1 MHPPKSALTL
11 IQTLRQTL
19 DRSRAS
25 RTVDAEVE
33 RRLMRSLHRKPAALA
48 VGALTNLS
56 ATAALVYLAQSTV
69 LTFLF
74 VVLFSIAVILA
85 ALNRILRRSRESSTT
100 PYIDGAYHVMALAYS
115 AVLGVVAAVTLLS
128 DLAATLKIVMTA
140 NALCF
145 GVGICARNAGRP
157 SLAIGELAL
166 VSLPIAVV
174 SVASG
179 DPAMVVLACNIV
191 MLGVAM
197 VLVTLD
203 VNAVLRRSIGQTR
216 DSEINADKMR
226 VLARTDAVT
235 ALMNR
240 AGLNQN
246 LVDRMAQLEDGE
258 NLALFWID
266 LDRFK
271 EVNDLF
277 GHPVGDRVLQLTAER
292 LCDAAPAHAS
302 VARFGGDE
310 FIVLCHIEDK
320 AEAVRLS
327 SELHALL
334 MQPMQVQGERLEVGA
349 SIGIAVM
356 PDDGQDADTLMQNAD
371 LALYEAKSN
380 GRKRSCFYV
389 EAMSRDLVYRREIE
403 AELRAAIVNDE
414 LSLFYQP
421 IVDLKTGRVRAVEA
435 LVRWFHPEKGELLPD
450 EFIPLAEET
459 GVILTLGN
467 WITARAARDAMQWPA
482 DIMVSVNLSPLQI
495 KAPGASLGVLNAL
508 RRAGLPAE
516 RLEVEVTE
524 SLFLTDHAA
533 TEAFITDLTEAGV
546 RFALDDFGTG
556 YSSLGYIHKYPFT
569 KIKVDRSFVSGPDIN
584 SKSNA
589 IIWAVAELGAKLGME
604 IVAEGIETAE
614 QVARVQAAGCTMG
627 QGYHFSRP
635 VPPYLINTL
644 IQAGCFDPADDMLR
658 IA

>member
-1 MHPPKSALTL
+1 
-11 IQTLRQTL
+11 
-19 DRSRAS
+19 
-25 RTVDAEVE
+25 
-33 RRLMRSLHRKPAALA
+33 MRSLHRKPAALA
-48 VGALTNLS
+48 VGAITNLS
-56 ATAALVYLAQSTV
+56 GTAALVYLAQSTA
-69 LTFLF
+69 LTLLF
-74 VVLFSIAVILA
+74 VILFLIATILA
-85 ALNRILRRSRESSTT
+85 VLNRILRRSQESSLT
-100 PYIDGAYHVMALAYS
+100 PYIDRAYHVMALAYS
-115 AVLGVVAAVTLLS
+115 AVLGVIAAVTLLS

-179 DPAMVVLACNIV
+179 DPALVVLACNIV

-216 DSEINADKMR
+216 DSEVHADRMR

-246 LVDRMAQLEDGE
+246 LMDRMTALQDGE

-292 LCDAAPAHAS
+292 LRDAVPSHAS

-310 FIVLCHIEDK
+310 FIVLCRVEDN
-320 AEAVRLS
+320 ADAVRIS
-327 SELHALL
+327 SELHAQL

-380 GRKRSCFYV
+380 GRKNTCFYV

-421 IVDLKTGRVRAVEA
+421 IVDLETGRVRAVEA

-495 KAPGASLGVLNAL
+495 RAPGASLGVLNAL
-508 RRAGLPAE
+508 RSAGLPAE

-546 RFALDDFGTG
+546 QFALDDFGTG

-569 KIKVDRSFVSGPDIN
+569 KIKVDRSFISGPDIN
-584 SKSNA
+584 VKSNA
-589 IIWAVAELGAKLGME
+589 IIWAVAELGSKLGME

-644 IQAGCFDPADDMLR
+644 IQARCFDPSDDMLR